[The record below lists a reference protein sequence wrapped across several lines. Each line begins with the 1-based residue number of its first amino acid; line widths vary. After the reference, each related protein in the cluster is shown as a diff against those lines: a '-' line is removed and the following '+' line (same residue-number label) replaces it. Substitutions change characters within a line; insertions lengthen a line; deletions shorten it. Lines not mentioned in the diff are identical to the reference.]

1 MLDDNFKSSGIE
13 VGDTIEDSAS
23 KIKLK
28 VVGFTQDA
36 MYGHIAAAYLST
48 DTYRTIWKTANYRK
62 WADSRHHDGRHI
74 KNSGCFAKNFSGASF
89 FVFGRSAQ
97 NCGRIISKITK
108 REEIPHVY

>member
-36 MYGHIAAAYLST
+36 MYGYIATAYLST
-48 DTYRTIWKTANYRK
+48 DTYRTI
-62 WADSRHHDGRHI
+62 
-74 KNSGCFAKNFSGASF
+74 
-89 FVFGRSAQ
+89 
-97 NCGRIISKITK
+97 
-108 REEIPHVY
+108 